1 MADTHVISALVNKRG
16 RLDGEIQM
24 RRYQISRLEMEL
36 AHIDAV
42 IRMFKPGY
50 DISKIATKRSVERSQ
65 AGTAKGSGTREA
77 LTILREAGEPLSCRD
92 IAERIL
98 ARRKEEPDADTISR
112 LANNIHGSFS
122 RRRDGVLQVDI
133 TTQPATWRIAN
144 LCNKIAQD

>member
-1 MADTHVISALVNKRG
+1 MADTHVISALVNKRA

-42 IRMFKPGY
+42 IRMFQPGY
-50 DISKIATKRSVERSQ
+50 DVSKIATKRSIQRSK
-65 AGTAKGSGTREA
+65 AGTVKGSGTREA
-77 LTILREAGEPLSCRD
+77 LTILRESGEPLSCRD

-98 ARRKEEPDADTISR
+98 AKRKEEADADTISR

-122 RRRDGVLQVDI
+122 RRRDGVLLVDI
-133 TTQPATWRIAN
+133 TTQPATWRIASVR
-144 LCNKIAQD
+144 NKIAQD